1 MAEISIRAVHFS
13 SYGNLAFALKFEKV
27 VHILKKPVP
36 TMSLSWLSALSYYHA
51 EVNSISIPSSN
62 ELDGRAKVLLQ
73 VNSES
78 VLGVWLQFRGN
89 TGESTFLWKFL
100 HTWVHARKMIK
111 QFLLCR
117 SESGLD

>member
-13 SYGNLAFALKFEKV
+13 SYGNSAFALKFEKV

-51 EVNSISIPSSN
+51 EVSSISIPSSN

-89 TGESTFLWKFL
+89 TGESTFLCKFVTYMGPCNKDDKTISIMAL
-100 HTWVHARKMIK
+100 RV
-111 QFLLCR
+111 
-117 SESGLD
+117 GP